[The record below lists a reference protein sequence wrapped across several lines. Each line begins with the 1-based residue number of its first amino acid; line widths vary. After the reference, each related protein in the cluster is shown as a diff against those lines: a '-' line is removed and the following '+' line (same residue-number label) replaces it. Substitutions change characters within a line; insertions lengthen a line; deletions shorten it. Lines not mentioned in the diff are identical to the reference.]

1 VKYFSSGDGTASPFG
16 VTFLV
21 PAASF
26 TGDAGLPLHRDA
38 RPVKGAT
45 MTRLPTHTMLD
56 APEASR
62 PLLEGTVQFSPTGNL
77 LNLHA
82 QMAHSPAVLAAY
94 VSLRQATGAHGTLDP
109 RTRPALMVAAAGAV
123 GNAYAETITSALA
136 RRAGWS
142 PAEVLALRD
151 GRSVDDEKT
160 DALAAVVREA
170 TGDAGRVSDLT
181 WERAVAAGWDS
192 GQLAEAF
199 AYLGLTV
206 FTAYFLNYAQTP
218 ADLGADV
225 AGAVAAGGRD

>member
-1 VKYFSSGDGTASPFG
+1 
-16 VTFLV
+16 
-21 PAASF
+21 
-26 TGDAGLPLHRDA
+26 
-38 RPVKGAT
+38 
-45 MTRLPTHTMLD
+45 MTRIPTHTMPD

-94 VSLRQATGAHGTLDP
+94 VSLRQATGTYGTLDP
-109 RTRPALMVAAAGAV
+109 RTRPALMLAAAGAV

-136 RRAGWS
+136 LRAGWS
-142 PAEVLALRD
+142 QSEVLALRT
-151 GRSVDDEKT
+151 GRSVGDEKT

-170 TGDAGRVSDLT
+170 AARAGRVSDLA
-181 WERAVAAGWDS
+181 WQLAAAVGWDS
-192 GQLAEAF
+192 ERLAEAF
-199 AYLGLTV
+199 AYLALTI

-218 ADLGADV
+218 GDLPADV